1 MVLWRGYAK
10 PSHLC
15 GATLSVVMPAG
26 YLHYNVV
33 AKKLARRLQALG
45 ASACIEVGL
54 GDDQHPQGYEAALDP
69 WLALLWSTLRA
80 KRPLPAGMTE
90 VWCFGPHAIKAKTGS
105 TCTIHICTIHICTI
119 HTCTIHILY
128 IYIYN
133 SYALLCSAVAQKSHP
148 YLSQARGPLRDHCV
162 FTLIQSLALRRFVR
176 PFMPCMT

>member
-1 MVLWRGYAK
+1 VVLWRGYAK

-105 TCTIHICTIHICTI
+105 TCTIHI
-119 HTCTIHILY
+119 
-128 IYIYN
+128 
-133 SYALLCSAVAQKSHP
+133 SPAMLCSRTEVPSLPVAGEGSIARPLCLYPHSITCPETICKTFYAMHDLRVAQS
-148 YLSQARGPLRDHCV
+148 
-162 FTLIQSLALRRFVR
+162 T
-176 PFMPCMT
+176 